1 MKKHILIS
9 FMAFLFFS
17 NFSFAK
23 DFELMFSTPS
33 MTGLVCGK
41 NTLLAQ
47 TQNFTTIDSGFNYS
61 VQAFGEILS
70 VGKVTFAYSPGVNF
84 YRQKNKDSDD
94 KAFQTGL
101 SLGIG
106 LFFNDWES
114 FTSSGK
120 ETLPLSGPSVFLYPL
135 YEFPII
141 RVGGKPYWDYKY
153 AFEIGLNYVFKMFSV
168 YPYFRGIGMLSE
180 LNKQSGFVFDGGILV
195 GIYF

>member
-9 FMAFLFFS
+9 FIILSFVS
-17 NFSFAK
+17 NLSFAK
-23 DFELMFSTPS
+23 DFELMFSIPS

-41 NTLLAQ
+41 NTLLNQ
-47 TQNFTTIDSGFNYS
+47 TQSFTTIDSGFNYS
-61 VQAFGEILS
+61 VQVFGEIVS
-70 VGKVTFAYSPGVNF
+70 VGKITFAYSPGVNF
-84 YRQKNKDSDD
+84 YTQKNKDSND

-114 FTSSGK
+114 FSFRGK
-120 ETLPLSGPSVFLYPL
+120 EILSLSGPSIFLYPL

-141 RVGGKPYWDYKY
+141 RIGEKPYWDYKY
-153 AFEIGLNYVFKMFSV
+153 AFEAGLNYVFKRFSA
-168 YPYFRGIGMLSE
+168 YPYFRGIGMFHGFNDNS
-180 LNKQSGFVFDGGILV
+180 SFVFDIGILL

>member
-1 MKKHILIS
+1 
-9 FMAFLFFS
+9 
-17 NFSFAK
+17 
-23 DFELMFSTPS
+23 

-41 NTLLAQ
+41 NTLLNQ
-47 TQNFTTIDSGFNYS
+47 TQSFTTIDSGFNYS
-61 VQAFGEILS
+61 VQVFGEIVS

-84 YRQKNKDSDD
+84 YTQKNKDSND

-114 FTSSGK
+114 FTTREK
-120 ETLPLSGPSVFLYPL
+120 ETLPLSGPSIFLYPL

-141 RVGGKPYWDYKY
+141 RIGEKPYWDYKY
-153 AFEIGLNYVFKMFSV
+153 AFEAGLNYVFKRFSV
-168 YPYFRGIGMLSE
+168 YPYFRGIGMLNGSN
-180 LNKQSGFVFDGGILV
+180 NKSVFVFDIGILL

>member
-9 FMAFLFFS
+9 FIFFLLFS
-17 NFSFAK
+17 TFSFAK

-41 NTLLAQ
+41 NTLLCQ
-47 TQNFTTIDSGFNYS
+47 TENYTEIDSGFNYS

-70 VGKVTFAYSPGVNF
+70 VGKITFAYSPGVNF
-84 YRQKNKDSDD
+84 YTQKNKDSND

-106 LFFNDWES
+106 IFFNDWES
-114 FTSSGK
+114 FSSCGK
-120 ETLPLSGPSVFLYPL
+120 ETLPLSGPSIFLYPL

-141 RVGGKPYWDYKY
+141 RIGEKPYWDYKY
-153 AFEIGLNYVFKMFSV
+153 AFEAGLNYVFKRFSV
-168 YPYFRGIGMLSE
+168 YPYFRGIGMFRG
-180 LNKQSGFVFDGGILV
+180 LNNNAGFVFDIGVFL